1 MSQNPTD
8 EYAKLL
14 QKYHDLAAGVR
25 VIRRA
30 AERAF
35 RNGALPP
42 IERIGVTP
50 VEECE
55 AIARAIYAAA
65 AAAAKQHENTRSRPR
80 LVPSEQETG
89 MIGHR

>member
-14 QKYHDLAAGVR
+14 QKYQDLAAGVR

-42 IERIGVTP
+42 VERIGVTP

-65 AAAAKQHENTRSRPR
+65 GAAKQHENTRSRLR
-80 LVPSEQETG
+80 LVPSEQESG

>member
-42 IERIGVTP
+42 VEQIGVTP

-65 AAAAKQHENTRSRPR
+65 SAKQHENTRSRPR
-80 LVPSEQETG
+80 LVPSEQGTA
-89 MIGHR
+89 

>member
-14 QKYHDLAAGVR
+14 QMYQDLAAGVR

-35 RNGALPP
+35 RTGALPP
-42 IERIGVTP
+42 FERIGVTP

-55 AIARAIYAAA
+55 AIARAIYS
-65 AAAAKQHENTRSRPR
+65 AAAKQHENTRSRLR

>member
-35 RNGALPP
+35 RNG
-42 IERIGVTP
+42 R
-50 VEECE
+50 C
-55 AIARAIYAAA
+55 R
-65 AAAAKQHENTRSRPR
+65 RS
-80 LVPSEQETG
+80 SESA
-89 MIGHR
+89 

>member
-35 RNGALPP
+35 RTGALPP
-42 IERIGVTP
+42 VERIGVTP

-65 AAAAKQHENTRSRPR
+65 GRRQSSIKIPAAGSAWCRANRRP
-80 LVPSEQETG
+80 E
-89 MIGHR
+89 

>member
-55 AIARAIYAAA
+55 AIARAIYATA
-65 AAAAKQHENTRSRPR
+65 AAAAKQHQNTRSRLR

>member
-14 QKYHDLAAGVR
+14 QKCQDLAAGVR

-42 IERIGVTP
+42 VERIGVTP

-65 AAAAKQHENTRSRPR
+65 AKQHENTRSRLR

>member
-42 IERIGVTP
+42 VERIGVTP

-65 AAAAKQHENTRSRPR
+65 AAKQHENTRSRPR
-80 LVPSEQETG
+80 LVPSEQGTA
-89 MIGHR
+89 

>member
-65 AAAAKQHENTRSRPR
+65 AAAAKQHQNTRSRLR

>member
-1 MSQNPTD
+1 M
-8 EYAKLL
+8 
-14 QKYHDLAAGVR
+14 
-25 VIRRA
+25 
-30 AERAF
+30 
-35 RNGALPP
+35 
-42 IERIGVTP
+42 TP

-65 AAAAKQHENTRSRPR
+65 AAAAKQHQNTRGRLR

>member
-1 MSQNPTD
+1 MNENPAD

-25 VIRRA
+25 MIRRA

-35 RNGALPP
+35 RAGALPP
-42 IERIGVTP
+42 VERIGVTP
-50 VEECE
+50 LEECE

-65 AAAAKQHENTRSRPR
+65 ARQHENTRARPR
-80 LVPSEQETG
+80 LVPSEQKTA
-89 MIGHR
+89 

>member
-8 EYAKLL
+8 EYGKLL
-14 QKYHDLAAGVR
+14 QKYQDLAAGVR

-35 RNGALPP
+35 RTGALPP
-42 IERIGVTP
+42 VERIGVTP

-65 AAAAKQHENTRSRPR
+65 AAAAKQHQNTRGRLR

>member
-14 QKYHDLAAGVR
+14 QKYQDLAAGVR

-42 IERIGVTP
+42 VERIGVTP

-65 AAAAKQHENTRSRPR
+65 AAKQHENTRSRLR
-80 LVPSEQETG
+80 LVPSEQESG

>member
-25 VIRRA
+25 VIWRA

-65 AAAAKQHENTRSRPR
+65 AAAAKQHQNTRSRLR